1 MLDYE
6 IEVVDLREDK
16 EAQYLGESSPLGNP
30 YRIRSE
36 KEIDRAVDKYEQ
48 WFYRSVSQDPEIRTE
63 LRRLHTLGK
72 MRGKLKLG
80 CFTAPRR
87 CHCHVIKQYLESS
100 AHMLESKRSL

>member
-6 IEVVDLREDK
+6 IEIVNLKEDK

-30 YRIRSE
+30 YIVRSE
-36 KEIDRAVDKYEQ
+36 SDIDKYEQ

-63 LRRLHTLGK
+63 LRRLHALGK

-80 CFTAPRR
+80 CFTAPRK
-87 CHCHVIKQYLESS
+87 CHCRVIKQYLDSS